1 MTKQVRRLEAFFK
14 QKDVNLD
21 KDNVDDNSF
30 GKYWEFI
37 NVDNMEYWSI
47 ELESMTNYTHFVY
60 KFKNLPFT
68 LQILH
73 EQR

>member
-1 MTKQVRRLEAFFK
+1 MTKKVKRLEAFFK

-21 KDNVDDNSF
+21 KDNGDDNSF

-47 ELESMTNYTHFVY
+47 ELVSMTNYTHFVP
-60 KFKNLPFT
+60 KFKNLPFA
-68 LQILH
+68 LQILN